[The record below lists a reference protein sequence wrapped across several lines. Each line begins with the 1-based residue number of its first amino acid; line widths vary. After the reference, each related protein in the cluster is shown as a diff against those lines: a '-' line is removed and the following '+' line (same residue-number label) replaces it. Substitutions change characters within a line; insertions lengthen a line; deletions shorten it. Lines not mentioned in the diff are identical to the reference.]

1 MNSGIYQ
8 GKVFHR
14 RYGEYQHAFSYPIFM
29 MAIDLDE
36 QTEILGKSMLF
47 GRRWFNPIRFFEKD
61 YLKSEPDPLKQ
72 RIALKVNELGGI
84 RPITRILVLAQC
96 RCFGIYFSPIN
107 FYFCYDNNGVCQYM
121 LAEVSNTPWNQRHYY
136 LIDMKGEMKI
146 DKAFHVSPFMEMDMK
161 YHWRVLPP
169 GDRAMVHIENH
180 KLGKQFEARL
190 ALKKHEINRR
200 NLQRT
205 LMYLPVMTLKI
216 VFGIYWQALKLL
228 MKKVPFIAH
237 PEI

>member
-14 RYGEYQHAFSYPIFM
+14 RYGEHQHAFSYPIFM

-36 QTEILGKSMLF
+36 QTEILSKSMLF
-47 GRRWFNPIRFFEKD
+47 GHRWFNPIRFFEKD
-61 YLKSEPDPLKQ
+61 YLRSEPDPLKQ

-84 RPITRILVLAQC
+84 RPITRILVLVQC

-169 GDRAMVHIENH
+169 GKEAMVHIENH

-205 LMYLPVMTLKI
+205 LMSLPVMTLKI